1 TKEPQLNYT
10 YTKAGDYKIT
20 VEVKDDKGETATS
33 ESVLVVAGNSRPEVN
48 IEIIGGNSSFFL
60 PGGSVEYNATVT
72 DPDGNEKIVQ
82 ENIFVSVDYIDQIN
96 NEEDYLGHQE
106 VSSTATGKALTQSMD
121 CKACHKEAEKSVGPS
136 YIEVA
141 QKYRNKNGAAAY
153 LQGKIES
160 GGSGVWGE
168 VMMPAHPDMTK
179 SESSQIVAYIM
190 ALADDG
196 AK

>member
-1 TKEPQLNYT
+1 
-10 YTKAGDYKIT
+10 
-20 VEVKDDKGETATS
+20 
-33 ESVLVVAGNSRPEVN
+33 
-48 IEIIGGNSSFFL
+48 
-60 PGGSVEYNATVT
+60 
-72 DPDGNEKIVQ
+72 
-82 ENIFVSVDYIDQIN
+82 
-96 NEEDYLGHQE
+96 
-106 VSSTATGKALTQSMD
+106 SSTATGKALTQSMD

-141 QKYRNKNGAAAY
+141 QKDRNKNGAAAY

-196 AK
+196 AKNQSLPAKGKVKAEPKNPAQLMRITSTYTDEGEEGAIPLIGSKSVVLPSSTIAFKEGMKDRKSTRLNSSHV